1 MFTSTYRME
10 HVPRCFDQ
18 SSLDPPRLAAC
29 FVRLPVFSFPNN
41 EFDEITEAGVWAEPG
56 SQALA
61 RLSDPMISIG
71 AMIGNRQ
78 RIERLRERSV
88 FPP

>member
-1 MFTSTYRME
+1 M
-10 HVPRCFDQ
+10 
-18 SSLDPPRLAAC
+18 
-29 FVRLPVFSFPNN
+29 FSFPNN